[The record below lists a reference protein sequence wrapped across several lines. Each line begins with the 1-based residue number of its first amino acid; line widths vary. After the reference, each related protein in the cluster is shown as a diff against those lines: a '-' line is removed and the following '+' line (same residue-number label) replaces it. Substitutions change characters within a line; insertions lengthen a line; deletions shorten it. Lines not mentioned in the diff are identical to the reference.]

1 MNEPS
6 WKTGGENHMN
16 TVRKSILT
24 LLLGALLLA
33 GAPAWAATEFVYDV
47 EPNDQIQQAVLLRAP
62 AHKEIVRIIG
72 ELKGQDQDAYY
83 LAIDEE
89 AAGVR
94 WNLRLEGRAGAV
106 TKLDIFDLTEAMDG
120 GGHARLASLELSKR
134 PPILATL
141 GTRDGS
147 RPALLEDLL
156 LEPGNYVLGVSHSGG
171 EGSYEVQISRAGA
184 ESLRPVPDANGPDSP
199 LELRK
204 GRLSAV
210 LSQEQTV
217 YAFSID
223 EEEAS
228 QQWAL
233 MAHAPLGVTAD
244 VALLDAAGATL
255 LNISGSGGVPLR
267 RSGLQLAA
275 GDYRIV
281 ARTRKLAAQRI
292 LVAPGGLAAEGREV
306 EPNDS
311 AQLAVE
317 TAPGQALS
325 GSLSA
330 TDRAD
335 WFRFTI
341 DEEQAGTVWEISA
354 TPADAGLGKLRLCLR
369 PPAQPNQQCVDGKG
383 QGGVPVTLHNLG
395 LTPGEYLLYLDARS
409 GAGDWNLSWRAVGK
423 LTPGQE
429 VEPNDRKEWAVAWPD
444 GKPAATGR
452 FDGWQETDFWRFT
465 VSGEPQLWRV
475 QLQGENLFELALH
488 DSRGSIASARASGSK
503 RVRLDSLFLT
513 PGDYFLAASGSDS
526 DYRLLLRP
534 QGPPD
539 PNAELEPND
548 SFQNAL
554 PLAFGQERHGLLAEK
569 SDKDI
574 YQFSLAGPEHVRVR
588 VRPPADGAVGG
599 TLAVGDDM
607 QGISAIHGARGEVLD
622 WDVYLPAGDYSITLT
637 PRTVSDAEYHISL
650 ERLPLFDGRV
660 DRDPND
666 YPEQASVVPA
676 HGRIAGEVGHN
687 RRASDW
693 FRLPPV
699 EASTEISI
707 EAVAGL
713 GFALHERQDTKADR
727 LSHDRNTGRYTATL
741 EPGREYLLG
750 IKGKGAYAFDLFGSQ
765 GDEPTVLPVEIDIV
779 FDESPR
785 LQAYSPWEQVLHGRL
800 ALRNSAGTEQRVDV
814 QTVLSD
820 DRGRLE
826 LASGGWALAP
836 GAAMERPFVL
846 VAPTDARG
854 DYPLR
859 VNVRAFDASG
869 AEVGTFVDV
878 DVQAD
883 ALPANPRHAWTIAP
897 ELRGGFNLAG
907 KALGATA
914 VESPGIDLKRL
925 GQLDAIIDGLAEYGR
940 WKGMILHVGTGTRPP
955 EDYPQPT
962 FELAGD
968 APVPVKGFLLNP
980 TGTFHEIYRLREF
993 AVALSLDGEHF
1004 ETVVRGQLSPASI
1017 EQAFLLDTPVPAR
1030 YARLMPLSH
1039 HGAGDKLSLGEF
1051 KVVAEPGFVPK
1062 HLERRNLAAPELG
1075 GHLVWA
1081 DPWIRQSGFDKAL
1094 LIKDDKGHTLKL
1106 SDDPA
1111 ATVVLG
1117 FHHSRAA
1124 RIAAMSFDKLTKVSA
1139 GTDVKRVAIARSDSS
1154 PLGPF
1159 EPVGEWDLDAGE
1171 STIELEQP
1179 VWARYLRFRFHGEDG
1194 AKALTLPDRIAVW
1207 EAAVDDDY
1215 RSILGEWGHYSSNG
1229 PWEAGNEPRYPGL
1242 PQRPDNDSRETA
1254 LPVAAGET
1262 AGGLALL
1269 DTYESWYRF
1278 DVPAGENTLALSL
1291 RGDPTLQARPELLDA
1306 AGEPVPLYADEA
1318 DPRRM
1323 HWRAWVEPGQP
1334 YWLRVF
1340 EPPRALMFSWD
1351 TSASVGWYLPSL
1363 ANALY
1368 RYAGQIRPGRDV
1380 VNLLPFGYGKPLL
1393 QDWQGE
1399 PYPLKRLLGSFP
1411 HDSNSSAAESA
1422 LAVASR
1428 ELAKRPPGK
1437 RGVILLTDA
1446 ATSMDARLW
1455 PALREA
1461 HPMVFALA
1469 VSSEGAFGRHPPEE
1483 QDLMQE
1489 WSRVNGGDYQY
1500 VTGLGSLH
1508 QGFERAI
1515 ARMRQ
1520 PVGFEVAVAYSFT
1533 ENPGPAQ
1540 LRLVSSEKGLDPGAR
1555 GAVEIILDASGSM
1568 LKRMDGERRIQ
1579 IAKRAIAD
1587 VIDNA
1592 MPDGMPLA
1600 LRVYGHREAGSCR
1613 SDLEQPLAPL
1623 DKAALRR
1630 KLDGINAVNL
1640 ARTPIADSLAQVA
1653 KDLAAAKG
1661 RRLVILL
1668 TDGEETCDGDPAAV
1682 LEKLAADGVDLRL
1695 NIVGFAIDDDAL
1707 KAEFTRWAELGGG
1720 LYFDAAEAE
1729 ALQEAMA
1736 RALQIPYT
1744 VKDTNGETVASGV
1757 LDGEAVEL
1765 PAGRYLVELQTQP
1778 PRRFRDVSLA
1788 PGESRELDIGA
1799 Q

>member
-1 MNEPS
+1 
-6 WKTGGENHMN
+6 MN
-16 TVRKSILT
+16 TVRESMRT

-33 GAPAWAATEFVYDV
+33 GAPAGAATEFVYDI
-47 EPNDQIQQAVLLRAP
+47 EPNDGIQQAVLLRAP
-62 AHKEIVRIIG
+62 AEKGVVRIIG
-72 ELKGQDQDAYY
+72 ELQGEDQDAYY
-83 LAIDEE
+83 LSIDEE

-94 WNLRLEGRAGAV
+94 WNIRLSGRAGAH
-106 TKLDIFDLTEAMDG
+106 TRMDILDLTEILG
-120 GGHARLASLELSKR
+120 GAGYAGLSRLELQAR

-147 RPALLEDLL
+147 RPALYEDLL

-171 EGSYEVQISRAGA
+171 EGSYEVEISQAGS
-184 ESLRPVPDANGPDSP
+184 ERLRPVPDANGPDSP
-199 LELRK
+199 LDLRK
-204 GRLSAV
+204 GQPSAV

-217 YAFSID
+217 YAFSLD

-228 QQWAL
+228 QQWSL
-233 MAHAPLGVTAD
+233 MAHAPLGVTAE
-244 VALLDAAGATL
+244 VALLDAAGATIL
-255 LNISGSGGVPLR
+255 DISGSGGLPLR

-281 ARTRKLAAQRI
+281 ARTRKLAAQRM

-317 TAPGQALS
+317 MSPGQALS
-325 GSLSA
+325 GSLDA

-341 DEEQAGTVWEISA
+341 DEEQAGTVWEIA
-354 TPADAGLGKLRLCLR
+354 VTPADAGLGKLRLCLR
-369 PPAQPNQQCVDGKG
+369 PPAQSNQQCVDGKG
-383 QGGVPVTLHNLG
+383 QGGVAVTLHNLG
-395 LTPGEYLLYLDARS
+395 LAPGEHLLHLDAR
-409 GAGDWNLSWRAVGK
+409 GGKGDWNLSWRAVGK
-423 LTPGQE
+423 VTPGRE
-429 VEPNDRKEWAVAWPD
+429 AEPNDRREWALAWPD

-452 FDGWQETDFWRFT
+452 FDGRQETDFWRFT
-465 VSGEPQLWRV
+465 VSGEPQLWRA
-475 QLQGENLFELALH
+475 QLQGESLFELTLH
-488 DSRGSIASARASGSK
+488 DSRGRIASARAHGAK
-503 RVRLDSLFLT
+503 RVRLDNLFLT

-526 DYRLLLRP
+526 DYRVLLRP
-534 QGPPD
+534 QGPPHPD
-539 PNAELEPND
+539 AELEPND

-554 PLAFGQERHGLLAEK
+554 PIAFGQERNGMLAEK
-569 SDKDI
+569 DDKDL

-588 VRPPADGAVGG
+588 VRPPADGAVHG
-599 TLAVGDDM
+599 TLSVGDAM
-607 QGISAIHGARGEVLD
+607 QWVSAIHAGVGEELV
-622 WDVYLPAGDYSITLT
+622 WDAYLPAGDYSIALV
-637 PRTVSDAEYHISL
+637 PRTVSDAEYYLGL
-650 ERLPLFDGRV
+650 ERLPLFDGQV
-660 DRDPND
+660 DREPNNA
-666 YPEQASVVPA
+666 PGQASIVPA
-676 HGRIAGEVGHN
+676 HGRIAGEVGHT
-687 RRASDW
+687 RSAVDW

-699 EASTEISI
+699 AAPTDIAI
-707 EAVAGL
+707 PQAAGIR
-713 GFALHERQDTKADR
+713 FALHDERDGGTDLLRHERKA
-727 LSHDRNTGRYTATL
+727 GRFDARL
-741 EPGREYLLG
+741 EPGVDYLL
-750 IKGKGAYAFDLFGSQ
+750 KVSGKGAYAFDLFGQ
-765 GDEPTVLPVEIDIV
+765 QADPVTDLPIAVDIR
-779 FDESPR
+779 FDEEPR
-785 LQAYSPWEQVLHGRL
+785 LQAFSPWEQVLGGRL
-800 ALRNSAGTEQRVDV
+800 VLKNPTTEEWQPDV
-814 QTVLSD
+814 ELVLSD
-820 DRGRLE
+820 DRWRLE
-826 LASGGWALAP
+826 LDPGDWTLA
-836 GAAMERPFVL
+836 ANAEVERPFVL
-846 VAPTDARG
+846 VAPADALG
-854 DYPLR
+854 DRAVRL
-859 VNVRAFDASG
+859 NVRAVDSSG
-869 AEVGTFVDV
+869 AMAAAFAEVDV
-878 DVQAD
+878 RPEF
-883 ALPANPRHAWTIAP
+883 LPLDPRHHWTLVP

-907 KALGATA
+907 KALGAKPVA
-914 VESPGIDLKRL
+914 GPDLDPKRH
-925 GQLDAIIDGLAEYGR
+925 GADLDSLHDGLAEYGLWTGATLGFDSR
-940 WKGMILHVGTGTRPP
+940 NRPKGRFEPH
-955 EDYPQPT
+955 PQPT
-962 FELAGD
+962 FELAG
-968 APVPVKGFLLNP
+968 ANPIPVKGFLLDP
-980 TGTFHEIYRLREF
+980 TSTSSTQFHLREF
-993 AVALSLDGEHF
+993 AVALSLDGKDF
-1004 ETVVRGQLSPASI
+1004 ETVLEGELGRASI
-1017 EQAFLLDTPVPAR
+1017 EQSFLLDTPVMAR
-1030 YARLMPLSH
+1030 YARLIPLSN
-1039 HGAGDKLSLGEF
+1039 HGATGKVNLGEF
-1051 KVVAEPGFVPK
+1051 KVVAEPGFVPP

-1081 DPWIRQSGFDKAL
+1081 DPWIRSSGFDKAL
-1094 LIKDDKGHTLKL
+1094 LVEDDKAHTLTL

-1124 RIAAMSFDKLTKVSA
+1124 RIAAVGFDKLAKVAA

-1159 EPVGEWDLDAGE
+1159 EPVGEWNLDDGE
-1171 STIELEQP
+1171 STIDFDQP
-1179 VWARYLRFRFHGEDG
+1179 VWARYLRFRFHGEGD
-1194 AKALTLPDRIAVW
+1194 ARRLTLPDRIATW
-1207 EAAVDDDY
+1207 EAALDDDY

-1278 DVPAGENTLALSL
+1278 DVPAGENTLVLSL

-1306 AGEPVPLYADEA
+1306 AGEPVPLRADES

-1323 HWRAWVEPGQP
+1323 RWQAPVESGQS

-1380 VNLLPFGYGKPLL
+1380 VNLLPFGHGKPLL

-1399 PYPLKRLLGSFP
+1399 PYPLKRLLGSYT
-1411 HDSNSSAAESA
+1411 HDSSSSAAESA
-1422 LAVASR
+1422 LAIASR

-1437 RGVILLTDA
+1437 RGVVLLTDA

-1461 HPMVFALA
+1461 HPMVFALS
-1469 VSSEGAFGRHPPEE
+1469 VSSEGAFGSHPHEE

-1489 WSRVNGGDYQY
+1489 WSRVNGGAYQY
-1500 VTGLGSLH
+1500 VTSLGSLH

-1520 PVGFEVAVAYSFT
+1520 PVGFEVTVDYSFAAD
-1533 ENPGPAQ
+1533 PGPAQ
-1540 LRLVSSEKGLDPGAR
+1540 LRLVAGEAKLDPGAR

-1568 LKRMDGERRIQ
+1568 LKRMNGERRIE
-1579 IAKRAIAD
+1579 IARRAIVN

-1592 MPDGMPLA
+1592 LPDGMPLA

-1668 TDGEETCDGDPAAV
+1668 TDGEETCDGDPVAV